1 MASGLCLG
9 LNEPTLACSSTL
21 APLNVNFEV
30 PLYYAFYIG
39 TPLSVYLPSIQVYS
53 TGWDQKATLVPKPLQ
68 PVTGASRV

>member
-30 PLYYAFYIG
+30 PLYYTFYI
-39 TPLSVYLPSIQVYS
+39 YKSILALNSGLFYRMGS
-53 TGWDQKATLVPKPLQ
+53 KGHI
-68 PVTGASRV
+68 GA